1 VAQVY
6 EGPPEELRYDW
17 RKGVAAEPSQMS
29 VDLSR
34 GPGAGSLPFLE
45 RELQTDN
52 QPQKFFDNSV
62 YLFPASHRKKFR
74 LRSAQLMARARSTKD
89 KTNSSANIGFE
100 AKLWLAADK
109 LRSNMDAA
117 EYKHVVLGLIFLK
130 YISDSFEEHHTK
142 LLAGEGELAGAN
154 PEDPD
159 EYRAEN
165 IFWVP
170 PAARWSYLQNS
181 AKQPTIGKIVDDAMV
196 AIERDNPRLKGILPK
211 DYARSALDKNRL
223 GELIDLIGTIGMG
236 DQASRSKDILGRVYE
251 YFLSRFASAEGKKG
265 GQFYTPQS
273 VVRLLVEMLAPYKG
287 RVYDPCCGSGGMFVQ
302 SEKFVEAH
310 GGRLGDISIYGQ
322 ESNATTRRLAMMN
335 LAIRGIEADLGEEQA
350 DTFRRDLHP
359 DLRADF
365 VLANPPFNDSDWF
378 RKDDDARWQFG
389 LPPRGNANFA
399 WVQHFIYH
407 LAPTGMAGFV
417 LANGSMSS
425 NQSGEGEIRRA
436 IIEADLVDCMVALP
450 GQLFYS
456 TQIPVCLWFLR
467 KNKAA
472 GANGEKLGPASRWRD
487 RRRQTLFIDARKLG
501 HLVDRVHR
509 DLSDEE
515 TGRIAQTYHAWRG
528 ADDPRRNPHSE
539 VREYIDVPGFC
550 RSTTTDEIEQH
561 GCVLTPGRYVGAEE
575 LEDEGEPFD
584 EKMARLVNEL
594 NAQFAESA
602 GLETAI
608 RQRLTALGF

>member
-1 VAQVY
+1 
-6 EGPPEELRYDW
+6 
-17 RKGVAAEPSQMS
+17 
-29 VDLSR
+29 
-34 GPGAGSLPFLE
+34 
-45 RELQTDN
+45 
-52 QPQKFFDNSV
+52 
-62 YLFPASHRKKFR
+62 
-74 LRSAQLMARARSTKD
+74 MARGKSG
-89 KTNSSANIGFE
+89 NLSSNNSANVGFE

-130 YISDSFEEHHTK
+130 YISDSFEEHHGK
-142 LLAGEGELAGAN
+142 LIAGKGDYAGSN

-170 PAARWSYLQNS
+170 PTARWTYLQNS

-211 DYARSALDKNRL
+211 DYARPALDKNRL
-223 GELIDLIGTIGMG
+223 GELIDLIGTINLLPGRARG
-236 DQASRSKDILGRVYE
+236 ETTDDDDDLLRAAESPSQPYGSKDILGRVYE

-265 GQFYTPQS
+265 GQFYTPQG

-310 GGRLGDISIYGQ
+310 GGKLGDISIYGQ

-399 WVQHFIYH
+399 WVQHFIHH

-456 TQIPVCLWFLR
+456 TPIPVCLWFI
-467 KNKAA
+467 
-472 GANGEKLGPASRWRD
+472 SRDKRNAKFRD

-509 DLSDEE
+509 ELSDEE
-515 TGRIAQTYHAWRG
+515 IERIAQTYHAWRG
-528 ADDPRRNPHSE
+528 TDDPLRNPHSE
-539 VREYIDVPGFC
+539 VREYSDVPGFC
-550 RSTTTDEIEQH
+550 KSATTNETARRDYL
-561 GCVLTPGRYVGAEE
+561 LTTGPYVGAEQIQ
-575 LEDEGEPFD
+575 DEGEPFD
-584 EKMARLVNEL
+584 EKMTRLLGEL
-594 NAQFAESA
+594 NSQFAESTK
-602 GLETAI
+602 LEQAI
-608 RQRLTALGF
+608 KTNLASLGYG